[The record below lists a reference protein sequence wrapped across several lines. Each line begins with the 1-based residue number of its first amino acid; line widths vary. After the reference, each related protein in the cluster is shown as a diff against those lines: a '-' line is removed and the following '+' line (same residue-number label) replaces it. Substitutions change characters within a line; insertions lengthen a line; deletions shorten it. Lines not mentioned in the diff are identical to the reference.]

1 MIKKILVSTDY
12 SDNSKVAARF
22 VVEMAKK
29 LNAELVLFHA
39 YYVQTTSAEFIEF
52 LDMNEFH
59 TVQQELLD
67 GFKIELHCPE
77 VKIHTELAFGINTVD
92 EINAAVKKHNV
103 DLVVLGLKGMSHVE
117 SVLIGSTV
125 LSLFTASSVPILAI
139 PPFYE
144 HHDIKTLA
152 FAYDGEDVESKEPF
166 KALSRFAASQEAF
179 IQAFTVVKEENRA
192 DFNKEVKGIIL
203 KNLLG
208 EETPHSYDVL
218 INEEVQEG
226 IDSFVLENSSDMLAI
241 LPRKHSFFE
250 RLFSISHSKR
260 YAIQSKLPLL
270 ILPIEK

>member
-12 SDNSKVAARF
+12 SDNAKAAARF
-22 VVEMAKK
+22 AVEMAKM
-29 LNAELVLFHA
+29 LNAELVLFHT
-39 YYVQTTSAEFIEF
+39 YYIQTTSAEFIEF

-59 TVQQELLD
+59 TVQQELLE
-67 GFKIELHCPE
+67 GFKKELNCPE

-92 EINAAVKKHNV
+92 EINAAAKKHKV
-103 DLVVLGLKGMSHVE
+103 DLLVMGLKGMSQVE

-125 LSLFTASSVPILAI
+125 LSLFTASSVPVLAL
-139 PPFYE
+139 PPFLEYKALKK
-144 HHDIKTLA
+144 IA

-166 KALSRFAASQEAF
+166 KVLGRFATDQEAI
-179 IQAFTVVKEENRA
+179 IQAFTIVKEEDRA

-208 EETPHSYDVL
+208 EEIAHSYDVL
-218 INEEVQEG
+218 VNEEVQEG
-226 IDSFVLENSSDMLAI
+226 IDAFVLENKSDILAI

-270 ILPIEK
+270 ILPIEE